1 MKNQNEEKGGDKNST
16 EQSEQAQASAAA
28 QAVAF
33 ALAQGAFQLAQQEG
47 FIQPATEKQKGNEDA
62 ENKKRTDKQ
71 SNEKQH

>member
-1 MKNQNEEKGGDKNST
+1 MNNQTEEEGDKNST

-47 FIQPATEKQKGNEDA
+47 FIQPVTEKRKGNEDA
-62 ENKKRTDKQ
+62 ENKKRMDK
-71 SNEKQH
+71 